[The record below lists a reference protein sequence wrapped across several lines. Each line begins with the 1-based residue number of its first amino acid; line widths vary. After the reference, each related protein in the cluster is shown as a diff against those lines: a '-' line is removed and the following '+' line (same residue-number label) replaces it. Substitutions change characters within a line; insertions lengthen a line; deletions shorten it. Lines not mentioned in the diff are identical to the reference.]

1 MDTPHTP
8 GSPHTPHPSATKSG
22 LPDENTFTV
31 PEAWL
36 PGLHPWRGGPTV
48 PAAGVDAGA
57 VDAARRM
64 TEERLSWVAGL
75 SGDPELLEAAQ
86 AQVRGEPSPLG
97 AAVVAAVVTEDMPW
111 REREKAGLFADAWAA
126 EHGLVFAAEATAE
139 LGGVFV
145 EVKRQDRTKDVPH
158 AVRYR
163 RDDDLRYASWH
174 AGERIAKRVRALL
187 AAAGEATYREAVEA
201 LADRRR
207 GPFQRA
213 VACYLV
219 PTQAE
224 WVDELFTA
232 AARSEQDEYVDM
244 VLSSL
249 SSMEQLDAF
258 RAHDNRW
265 HDYGSDESVRTA
277 IARIGPAIV
286 PALTDI
292 ADTKSYRSELLY
304 AALGALPTDE
314 ALGFLVARL
323 DRRNAHAAVIEAME
337 RYPVRALRLLA
348 TAASDGG
355 PDVAAYAAAL
365 LRRHALAHPELTAA
379 VPPTLPAAA
388 QAEIDRA
395 ARGTG
400 WIDDAPAEALPRLLA
415 DPPWTRPRPKV
426 KPAVVKGLVA
436 PADPAVAW
444 APGERQE
451 WAGTT
456 TYYAEWDENTDW
468 HKQVGRFR
476 NLTLR
481 SDRHPALFLG
491 APEELVRP
499 LLAGWQPEARWDAAQ
514 WMRPVVARFGV
525 DALPAALHV
534 ARLDSAACGGLLL
547 PFAGAEVATLM
558 ADWLATR
565 KKVRPVV
572 HAWFRRHAAAAAR
585 ALVPAA
591 LGKAGKA
598 RRQAEAALRL
608 IVSQGGPEAVRSAA
622 RGYGDKAAA
631 ALEVFLDRDPL
642 DVDPSRVR
650 DGAGYRDLHLL
661 PRVLLRDRRHVL
673 PVSAVGHLV
682 TMLLMSEP
690 DEPYAGLEVVKE
702 VCDPESLAGLGWALF
717 QPPYALNLR
726 PPSPDDWSLTA
737 LGLLGNDE
745 TVRGLTPLI
754 RSWPGDGGHNASVA
768 GLNVLTAI
776 GTDVA
781 LTHLNGIAQKSK
793 YGGIQRRAQQKISEL
808 ARERGLTADELA
820 DRLVPGLDLDEAGS
834 MTLDYGRRRFTV
846 GFDEQLRPC
855 VADGTGKRLKT
866 LPKPGVRDDQD
877 LAPAA
882 HKRFAALKKDLR
894 PVAAD
899 QIRRLERAMVTQ
911 RRWTTAEF
919 RELIVGHPLLWHIAR
934 RLVWVTDDGRS
945 FRLAEDRTLADV
957 HDETLTL
964 TDAARVGIAHPLHL
978 AGTLDAWMEVFADYE
993 LLQPFDQ
1000 LARPAYPLTDDERT
1014 AKELKRFADRTVPTV
1029 KVLGMERRGWERG
1042 TAEDNGIQSWIS
1054 RVLPGDRA
1062 AVVSLDPGIAVGHP
1076 DYWPEQRIAG
1086 VRLSDGTGLGR
1097 RSDTREL
1104 SFGALDPVTASEIL
1118 ADLTDL
1124 TN

>member
-8 GSPHTPHPSATKSG
+8 GTHTPHPSATETG

-36 PGLHPWRGGPTV
+36 PDLHPWRGGPTV
-48 PAAGVDAGA
+48 PVAGADAGA
-57 VDAARRM
+57 VDAVRRM
-64 TEERLSWVAGL
+64 VEERLSWVAGL
-75 SGDPELLEAAQ
+75 SGRPELLEAAQ
-86 AQVRGEPSPLG
+86 AQVRGAASPLG

-111 REREKAGLFADAWAA
+111 REREKAALFADAWAA
-126 EHGLVFAAEATAE
+126 EHGLVFAAVATAE

-145 EVKRQDRTKDVPH
+145 EVKREDRTKEVPH

-163 RDDDLRYASWH
+163 EDGDCRYSSWH

-187 AAAGEATYREAVEA
+187 AVADEATYREAVDA
-201 LADRRR
+201 LAGCRR
-207 GPFQRA
+207 GSFQRA

-219 PTQAE
+219 PTRTE
-224 WVDELFTA
+224 WVDELFA
-232 AARSEQDEYVDM
+232 APARSEQDAYVDM
-244 VLSSL
+244 ALCSL
-249 SSMEQLDAF
+249 SSADQLTAF
-258 RAHDNRW
+258 RAHDERW
-265 HDYGSDESVRTA
+265 QSYGSDESLRTA
-277 IARIGPAIV
+277 IARIGPAIA
-286 PALTDI
+286 PALTDL
-292 ADTKSYRSELLY
+292 ADTKGYRSDLLY
-304 AALGALPTDE
+304 AALGVLPTEE

-337 RYPVRALRLLA
+337 RYPVRVLRLLA
-348 TAASDGG
+348 TAAAEGG
-355 PDVAAYAAAL
+355 PDVSGYAAAL
-365 LRRHALAHPELTAA
+365 LRRHTLAHPELTA
-379 VPPTLPAAA
+379 VPTALPAAA
-388 QAEIDRA
+388 QAAIDRA
-395 ARGTG
+395 TQGTG

-426 KPAVVKGLVA
+426 KPVVVKGLVA
-436 PADPAVAW
+436 SAEPTVAW
-444 APGERQE
+444 APGEQEE

-456 TYYAEWDENTDW
+456 TYYAAGDENTDW
-468 HKQVGRFR
+468 RKQVARFR
-476 NLTLR
+476 NLTLH
-481 SDRHPALFLG
+481 SNRHPALFLG

-499 LLAGWQPEARWDAAQ
+499 LLAGWQPEALWDAAQ
-514 WMRPVVARFGV
+514 WMRLVVARFGV

-591 LGKAGKA
+591 LGRAGKA

-608 IVSQGGPEAVRSAA
+608 LVSQGDAEAVRSAA
-622 RGYGDKAAA
+622 RGYGDKATA
-631 ALEVFLDRDPL
+631 ALDVFLDRDPL

-690 DEPYAGLEVVKE
+690 DEPYAGVEVVKE
-702 VCDPESLAGLGWALF
+702 ACDPESLAELGWALF
-717 QPPYALNLR
+717 QPPYALNVR

-737 LGLLGNDE
+737 LGLIGDDE
-745 TVRGLTPLI
+745 TVRALTPLI

-768 GLNVLTAI
+768 GLNVLAAI

-820 DRLVPGLDLDEAGS
+820 DRLVPGLDLDESGS

-846 GFDEQLRPC
+846 GFDEQLKPY
-855 VADGTGKRLKT
+855 VADETGKRLRT

-894 PVAAD
+894 TVAAD

-957 HDETLTL
+957 HDDTLTL
-964 TDAARVGIAHPLHL
+964 TDTARVGIAHPLHL
-978 AGTLDAWMEVFADYE
+978 AGTLDAWTEVFADYE

-1014 AKELKRFADRTVPTV
+1014 AEELKRFADRTVPTV

-1042 TAEDNGIQSWIS
+1042 TAEDNGIQCWIS
-1054 RVLPGDRA
+1054 RALPGGRA

-1076 DYWPEQRIAG
+1076 DYWPEQRITG
-1086 VRLSDGTGLGR
+1086 VRLADGTEPAR
-1097 RSDTREL
+1097 RIGSRPL
-1104 SFGALDPVTASEIL
+1104 SFGTLDPVTASEIL

-1124 TN
+1124 TS